1 MKAPFSKSQV
11 ISCFAV
17 GLLMLGSAAYA
28 GNVSK
33 ARHPNLAAAQNLIEK
48 AVNRVSMAQK
58 ANEYDMDGHAAKAK
72 DLLDQAYAEIK
83 LAAEAANANHK
94 K

>member
-1 MKAPFSKSQV
+1 MKVPFSKNQV
-11 ISCFAV
+11 ISCVAV
-17 GLLMLGSAAYA
+17 GLLMIGSAAYA

-33 ARHPNLAAAQNLIEK
+33 ARHPNLAAAQNLIER
-48 AVNRVSMAQK
+48 AVTKVTLAQK

-72 DLLDQAYAEIK
+72 ELLDQAYAEIK
-83 LAAEAANANHK
+83 LAAEAANQNK